1 MQITGIIAEYNPLHL
16 GHRYHI
22 EQTKAA
28 TGADYIITIL
38 SGDYVQRGLPAIL
51 DKHTRARMALEAGSD
66 LVIELPVPYALS
78 SGEGFA
84 FGGVS
89 LLHQLGCVDSLS
101 FGSEAGTEQLD
112 QLVKIARVLQSEALF
127 TADLMQTAE
136 VTPYHATYQSAL
148 KQGMT
153 HPKARLHA
161 LLKTHPELDTGVLDG
176 HSNNMLALE
185 YLKAIYRLQSAIEPV
200 TIERKGQAYLDDC
213 VFPNSNVCT
222 GKLTSHAFASAT
234 AIREALKQ
242 HNLETLSTQVPAC
255 VAEILIQAH
264 SANTLLFAEDFSP
277 LLHYKL
283 LSLSKAAL
291 TDYLEVTP
299 DFANKITGNLGAFES
314 FTQFANL
321 LWTKDTTYA
330 RVCRNL
336 MHILLDI
343 RADTHDVR
351 EPVPYA
357 RVLGFRKDSA
367 PLLSEIKKSSC
378 IPLVTKLADAR
389 ESLEPDAYR
398 LLELDM
404 KAAHIYDSVVQH
416 KAGRKMVHEMQKQIV
431 IV

>member
-1 MQITGIIAEYNPLHL
+1 MHITGIIAEYNPLHL
-16 GHRYHI
+16 GHKYHM

-51 DKHTRARMALEAGSD
+51 DKHTRTRMALNAGSD

-136 VTPYHATYQSAL
+136 VTPYHAAYQSAL

-185 YLKAIYRLQSAIEPV
+185 YLKAIYRLESAIEPV
-200 TIERKGQAYLDDC
+200 TIERKGQAYLDDG
-213 VFPNSNVCT
+213 VFPDNNVCT
-222 GKLTSHAFASAT
+222 EKLTSRAFSSAT
-234 AIREALKQ
+234 AIRESLVR
-242 HNLETLSTQVPAC
+242 HNFETIFTQVPSD
-255 VAEILIQAH
+255 VAEILMQAH
-264 SANTLLFAEDFSP
+264 SANTLIFAEDFSN

-291 TDYLEVTP
+291 TDYLEVT
-299 DFANKITGNLGAFES
+299 L
-314 FTQFANL
+314 
-321 LWTKDTTYA
+321 
-330 RVCRNL
+330 
-336 MHILLDI
+336 IL
-343 RADTHDVR
+343 
-351 EPVPYA
+351 P
-357 RVLGFRKDSA
+357 
-367 PLLSEIKKSSC
+367 IK
-378 IPLVTKLADAR
+378 L
-389 ESLEPDAYR
+389 
-398 LLELDM
+398 
-404 KAAHIYDSVVQH
+404 Q
-416 KAGRKMVHEMQKQIV
+416 QI
-431 IV
+431 